1 MPITN
6 KNFILS
12 GNLKMNTLTLEA
24 DTRVSIDKRLENLG
38 WTFRGKGRNVYLE
51 QPKTQ
56 KEKKLLGGKCPD
68 YVLYAKDE
76 HGDERPIM
84 VIEAKRKG
92 ERVDTALEQGIQYAK
107 VLDAPIVFATDGLF
121 CKSYHT
127 RFDRTPILN
136 GEEVDEFL
144 RETLAIKYL
153 VTWEVNTVSPKVQY
167 DRKELIK
174 IFDEANNMLRGDGL
188 RAGIERFGEFANILF
203 LKLVSENEQIKH
215 DAGKES
221 GFDFACHWNS
231 IKNISA
237 SARIEYINSTVCPR
251 LNALYGTEI
260 FTPLTI
266 RSNTI
271 LKEIIDKL
279 DPLTLTD
286 VDSDVKGDAF
296 EYFLKESASTKN
308 DLGEYFTPRH
318 IVKTMVKLANPQIGE
333 KVYDPF
339 CGTGGFL
346 IESFRHIWNTM
357 TRTEENETR
366 LRVQTIYGNEI
377 TNTARITKMNMIL
390 AGDGHSN
397 IHMRDSL
404 ANPIDGTEEY
414 DEEQPN
420 GKTEKKH
427 RGYDVVITNMP
438 YSQRTKH
445 GNLYDLPSNNGDS
458 ICVQH
463 CMKAINSASEN
474 GRIALVVP
482 EGFLFR
488 KDLSKTRE
496 LLLKNCDLQSVIS
509 LPQGVFL
516 PYTGVKTNILYATKV
531 NQKLKASQKRKD
543 FWYFEVKSDGY
554 TLDNH
559 RRKLDSGNDLD
570 KYQEYRKLDKIDDKI
585 DDKRRKE
592 MLNVG
597 FEIIP
602 LDKVKENALI
612 LVGSRY
618 REAQKE
624 TYKHESQK
632 LSEISTFI
640 RGISFPKS
648 AQIGRAENA
657 IGVVTTRAAQI
668 TGIVDDDVIFVDTSY
683 TKEDKFLQEGDI
695 LISLANSL
703 NLVGRT
709 TYVDRQHEGLTFG
722 AFMGT
727 IRANKRKILPKLLYH
742 LLNSE
747 VAKRFFEVNAKTTTN
762 ISNLTFDD
770 LGELVLPIPPLKLQR
785 LIVDELDRYQRI
797 IDGARVVVES
807 YEPQIYI
814 NSNWTRQK
822 IGDICELATGS
833 TPSTQDRDNYDSGTI
848 RWLVS
853 GDIHKGIIYDCD
865 GRITEKGRQ
874 SANLKMHKKNSVLI
888 ALNGQG
894 KTRGTVALLKI
905 ETTSN
910 QSLVAMFP
918 KTSEITADF
927 LYYVLKG
934 MYQEIRNITGDM
946 HRSGLNMILIRDIYV
961 PVPDIDTQ
969 KKVVAQIEA
978 EQALIEPSKQLIEV
992 FTKKIQNRI
1001 NEIWGE

>member
-1 MPITN
+1 MSAI
-6 KNFILS
+6 
-12 GNLKMNTLTLEA
+12 TLEA

-56 KEKKLLGGKCPD
+56 KEKKLLGGKRPD
-68 YVLYAKDE
+68 YVLYAKDKG
-76 HGDERPIM
+76 GDERPIM

-92 ERVDTALEQGIQYAK
+92 ERVDAALEQGIQYAK
-107 VLDAPIVFATDGLF
+107 ALDAPIVFATDGLF

-127 RFDRTPILN
+127 KFDRTPILN

-153 VTWEVNTVSPKVQY
+153 AAWEVNTVSTKVQY

-215 DAGKES
+215 DAGRES
-221 GFDFACHWNS
+221 GFDFACHWNK
-231 IKNISA
+231 IKDVSE
-237 SARIEYINSTVCPR
+237 STRIEYINTSVYPR
-251 LNALYGTEI
+251 LNKLYGTDI
-260 FTPLTI
+260 FTSLTI
-266 RSNTI
+266 RSDAI
-271 LKEIIDKL
+271 LKEIMDKL

-357 TRTEENETR
+357 ARTETNEKI
-366 LRVQTIYGNEI
+366 LREQTIYGNEI

-414 DEEQPN
+414 DEVQPN

-445 GNLYDLPSNNGDS
+445 GDLYDLPSNNGDS
-458 ICVQH
+458 VCVQH
-463 CMKAINSASEN
+463 CMKAVNAASEN

-488 KDLSKTRE
+488 KDISKTRE

-559 RRKLDSGNDLD
+559 RRKLDGGSDLD
-570 KYQEYRKLDKIDDKI
+570 KYQEYRKLDRVDDKQECRKLDRI
-585 DDKRRKE
+585 DNKQREE

-597 FEIIP
+597 FEVIP
-602 LDKVKENALI
+602 LNKVKENAFI
-612 LVGSRY
+612 FVGSRY
-618 REAQKE
+618 REAKQVVYNYEPKTIFSLCTNIVGGGTPSTQNKE
-624 TYKHESQK
+624 YWIGNIPWITSADIDDNGKITIRKH
-632 LSEISTFI
+632 INTD
-640 RGISFPKS
+640 G
-648 AQIGRAENA
+648 
-657 IGVVTTRAAQI
+657 
-668 TGIVDDDVIFVDTSY
+668 
-683 TKEDKFLQEGDI
+683 
-695 LISLANSL
+695 LANSTS
-703 NLVGRT
+703 NIVPKDNVIVVSRVGLGKVAVNKVDTAISQDLQGLIIDTNQVLPTFFVAMYSKLADIIKNKARGT
-709 TYVDRQHEGLTFG
+709 TIKGVTKEELF
-722 AFMGT
+722 
-727 IRANKRKILPKLLYH
+727 
-742 LLNSE
+742 
-747 VAKRFFEVNAKTTTN
+747 
-762 ISNLTFDD
+762 NLTI
-770 LGELVLPIPPLKLQR
+770 PIPPLELQR
-785 LIVDELDRYQRI
+785 QIVNELDSYQRI
-797 IDGARVVVES
+797 IDGAKAVVES
-807 YEPQIYI
+807 YKPHFKIDSDWQVVSLGDVCEFEYGYTDVALDKGDVRFVRITDI
-814 NSNWTRQK
+814 NNECELSNKNAKYVSLTNENRK
-822 IGDICELATGS
+822 YLLKHNDILVARIGSYGKTLIFSSDETAIFASYLIRLKLDKRILPKYYWCFAQSEYYWKQAQDLATGGIQPQFNAN
-833 TPSTQDRDNYDSGTI
+833 TIKLIKIPVPS
-848 RWLVS
+848 
-853 GDIHKGIIYDCD
+853 
-865 GRITEKGRQ
+865 
-874 SANLKMHKKNSVLI
+874 I
-888 ALNGQG
+888 AEQENIVKQ
-894 KTRGTVALLKI
+894 I
-905 ETTSN
+905 ET
-910 QSLVAMFP
+910 
-918 KTSEITADF
+918 
-927 LYYVLKG
+927 
-934 MYQEIRNITGDM
+934 
-946 HRSGLNMILIRDIYV
+946 
-961 PVPDIDTQ
+961 
-969 KKVVAQIEA
+969 
-978 EQALIEPSKQLIEV
+978 EQALVEPSKKLIEV
-992 FTKKIQNRI
+992 FAQKMQNRI